1 MNRFDRNSPASE
13 TSSAPA
19 TQPNKHNTMTDDRTN
34 RTDDQTSNTT
44 DRTAYAGRFSQR
56 MKEMDHT
63 SPVEGPNRTFERNNE
78 GRPAKTDGGR
88 PPEDEK
94 RATDEGARATD
105 EADTE
110 TRTADEGARAT
121 DEADTETRTT
131 DEADTETRA
140 TDEEADE
147 EENRRFRQK
156 MKEMD
161 HSSPV
166 EGPNRTFAR
175 GNEDQSVPR

>member
-1 MNRFDRNSPASE
+1 MTRLDSNAPVIE
-13 TSSAPA
+13 TNSAPA
-19 TQPNKHNTMTDDRTN
+19 TGPNRYNTMTEN

-44 DRTAYAGRFSQR
+44 DRTTYADRFSQR
-56 MKEMDHT
+56 MKEMDHS
-63 SPVEGPNRTFERNNE
+63 SPVDGPNRAFERNNE

-88 PPEDEK
+88 PSADE
-94 RATDEGARATD
+94 RRTTEEAARAPD
-105 EADTE
+105 EE
-110 TRTADEGARAT
+110 
-121 DEADTETRTT
+121 
-131 DEADTETRA
+131 DTETRA
-140 TDEEADE
+140 PDEEEDE
-147 EENRRFRQK
+147 NENRRFRQK